1 MNYDTYS
8 RQILEWLQDSGLSG
22 STNRLISELGT
33 LEQSLT
39 DVDGSLIILSNK
51 LDGLGLQLQEL
62 LSYADKLLYVGL
74 FFGVLWFAMQ
84 FVQKR
89 WYTS

>member
-1 MNYDTYS
+1 MSYDTYV
-8 RQILEWLQDSGLSG
+8 RYIYEWLQNSGLSG
-22 STNRLISELGT
+22 STGQLISELDILNDNLT
-33 LEQSLT
+33 SL
-39 DVDGSLIILSNK
+39 GNK
-51 LDGLGLQLQEL
+51 LDGLSLQLQEL
-62 LSYADKLLYVGL
+62 LAYADKLLYIGL